1 MQRFDDFGSPSSRPP
16 DRHGGFNPRSA
27 LLAFAF
33 ATFVL
38 GGFVFGWL
46 AINNWRLL
54 STFQAARIQIP
65 GGPVIAVPQVPDP
78 NRQPRPPGSGVLV
91 PPVQVG
97 SAPPQV
103 AEKPNDDFTD
113 LPEWTARSRL

>member
-1 MQRFDDFGSPSSRPP
+1 MQHLNDSGFPSPRPSE
-16 DRHGGFNPRSA
+16 RQSGFNPRSA

-54 STFQAARIQIP
+54 STFQAARLPTI
-65 GGPVIAVPQVPDP
+65 GGPGILVPQPP
-78 NRQPRPPGSGVLV
+78 EISRAPRAPGDRPVLV
-91 PPVQVG
+91 PPVPGAQAPAEAADPQVG
-97 SAPPQV
+97 I
-103 AEKPNDDFTD
+103 ET
-113 LPEWTARSRL
+113 LPD

>member
-1 MQRFDDFGSPSSRPP
+1 MQRFDTHGTPAHQPPERP
-16 DRHGGFNPRSA
+16 GGFNPRSA

-54 STFQAARIQIP
+54 STFQAARLPTI
-65 GGPVIAVPQVPDP
+65 GGPSIVVPQSPDI
-78 NRQPRPPGSGVLV
+78 NRTPRGPGDRPILV
-91 PPVQVG
+91 PPVPG
-97 SAPPQV
+97 APAPAEVADPQQDI
-103 AEKPNDDFTD
+103 ET
-113 LPEWTARSRL
+113 